1 MIEGYGRML
10 RMIVTIGLAWA
21 ISTATALADLV
32 TSDETT
38 VAQLLHGMFDKS
50 GETLVVEP
58 VIVAG
63 GHAIAD
69 WTQGQ
74 MGGRALLR
82 RRQHQWTLIL
92 CAGDGIKSAE
102 ALQIG
107 GVPAADAKVLET
119 PLATAEA
126 RLSPEQ
132 VAMFSRFEGLV
143 MMDGK
148 DAESQHHH

>member
-1 MIEGYGRML
+1 MF
-10 RMIVTIGLAWA
+10 RMIAIVGLALSA
-21 ISTATALADLV
+21 AAATALAEPV
-32 TSDETT
+32 TADETT
-38 VAQLLHGMFDKS
+38 IAQLLHGMFDKP

-58 VIVAG
+58 VVVAG

-74 MGGRALLR
+74 AGGRALLR
-82 RRQHQWTLIL
+82 RRQQQWTLTL

-102 ALQIG
+102 ALQTG
-107 GVPAADAKVLET
+107 GVPAVEAKVLET
-119 PLATAEA
+119 KLAAAEA
-126 RLSPEQ
+126 RLNPERQ
-132 VAMFSRFEGLV
+132 AMFSRFEGLV